1 MLWNGPKKE
10 TIFGLSSGRAQTV
23 GQSLINELFF
33 AFTDWM
39 HCLMMRSLCQQR
51 KVGLL
56 EPESQSGNRVF
67 VCSQK

>member
-1 MLWNGPKKE
+1 MDPKKR
-10 TIFGLSSGRAQTV
+10 TNDFWPILMAAAQTV
-23 GQSLINELFF
+23 GQSVINELFF

-56 EPESQSGNRVF
+56 EPERQSGNPVF
-67 VCSQK
+67 ASSQN

>member
-1 MLWNGPKKE
+1 MAG
-10 TIFGLSSGRAQTV
+10 AQTV
-23 GQSLINELFF
+23 GQSVINELFF

-67 VCSQK
+67 ACSQN

>member
-1 MLWNGPKKE
+1 MAG
-10 TIFGLSSGRAQTV
+10 AQTV
-23 GQSLINELFF
+23 GQSVINELFF

-56 EPESQSGNRVF
+56 EPESQSGNRAF
-67 VCSQK
+67 ACSTKLIGPLKFSPL

>member
-1 MLWNGPKKE
+1 MDQKKKR
-10 TIFGLSSGRAQTV
+10 FLGYASGRAQTV
-23 GQSLINELFF
+23 GQSLINDLFF

-67 VCSQK
+67 VCSQN